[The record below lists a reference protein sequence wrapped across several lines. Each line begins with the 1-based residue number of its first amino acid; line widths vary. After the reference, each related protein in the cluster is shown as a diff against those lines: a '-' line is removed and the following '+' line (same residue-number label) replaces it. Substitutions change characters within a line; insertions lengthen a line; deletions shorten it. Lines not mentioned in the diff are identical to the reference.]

1 MSLATPASG
10 PARLKGVAALLLLA
24 AVAAA
29 PAQGA
34 APQEPGP
41 TPVGSAPEARAVI
54 DQYCAA
60 CHNDR
65 TKSGGLSLQSL
76 DLNDVAGSNQRLEQ
90 IVRKVRAGLMPP
102 LGRRRPD
109 PVTYASLQSWIEGQ
123 LDQAAAAHPNPGRT
137 ESLHRLNRVE
147 YQNAIRDLL
156 DLEGLDY
163 STLLPKDDA
172 SYGFDNIAGVL
183 GVTPTHLDQYLSAAR
198 TISRFAVGDVTLP
211 PTGETHNIRADLSQD
226 HRLEELPFG
235 TRGGVHLRR
244 YFPVDA
250 TYTIR
255 FQAHTGTGL
264 SEEEPNFIEVS
275 IDGKRVFYEQMAQR
289 PIRHLSTGVD
299 VQANTDWE
307 ISLPIKA
314 GPRDLTVTF
323 VQTTTGQLE
332 DLLQPF
338 LRPPGIS
345 AFRLTRMG
353 GYAGPYV
360 AQVSFVGPFDTEGPG
375 DTAARRRIFT
385 CRPAN
390 ETAAEEPCARQILST
405 LARRAYRR
413 PVAKDDVDGLF
424 TFYEKG
430 RTDGSFE
437 SGIQAALER
446 LLVSPDFL
454 FRIEEDP
461 QDAVSGRPYRISDLE
476 LASRLSFF
484 LWSSIPDDEL
494 IDLASRSTLRDP
506 EVLEQQVRRM
516 LRDPKSTALTENFA
530 GQWLQLRAIPGIE
543 RNPQMFPDFDH
554 NLRLAMRRET
564 ELFFDSIVREDRS
577 ALDLLDADYTFVNER
592 LARHYGLPSVY
603 GSHFRRVTVTDP
615 RQRGLLGHAS
625 VLTVTSQAN
634 RTSPVTRGKWI
645 LENLLGA
652 PPPAPPAD
660 VPGLEQT
667 QLSGTLRQRM
677 EQHRK
682 NPVCASC
689 HNMMDPL
696 GFALENFDP
705 LGQWRQEDGGH
716 PVDAS
721 GAMPD
726 GSTFEG
732 VTGLRAALLERP
744 DVVIET
750 LTEKMMVY
758 ALGRGVEY
766 FDAPVVRQV
775 ARAAAQDN
783 YRMTR
788 IVLGIVN
795 SVPFQMRM
803 PASAELTGN

>member
-1 MSLATPASG
+1 MRLAAPVSG
-10 PARLKGVAALLLLA
+10 PERLSVVASVLLLA

-34 APQEPGP
+34 ARQEPAKA
-41 TPVGSAPEARAVI
+41 PVGSAPEARAVI
-54 DQYCAA
+54 DRYCAT

-65 TKSGGLSLQSL
+65 MKSGGLSLQSL
-76 DLNDVAGSNQRLEQ
+76 DLDDIVGSSQHLEK
-90 IVRKVRAGLMPP
+90 IVKKVRVGLMPP
-102 LGRRRPD
+102 PGKRRPD
-109 PVTYASLQSWIEGQ
+109 PATYASLRSWIEDQ

-137 ESLHRLNRVE
+137 ESLHRLNGVE

-183 GVTPTHLDQYLSAAR
+183 GITPTHLDQYLSTAR

-211 PTGETHNIRADLSQD
+211 PTGETHIIRSDLSQD
-226 HRLEELPFG
+226 HRLEDLPFG
-235 TRGGVHLRR
+235 TRGGVRLRR

-275 IDGKRVFYEQMAQR
+275 IDGERVFYEKMTQR
-289 PIRHLSTGVD
+289 PVRHLGTGVD

-314 GPRDLTVTF
+314 GPRDLMVTF

-345 AFRLTRMG
+345 SFRLTRMG

-360 AQVSFVGPFDTEGPG
+360 AQVSFLGPFDTTGPG
-375 DTAARRRIFT
+375 DTPARRRIFT
-385 CRPAN
+385 CRPAS
-390 ETAAEEPCARQILST
+390 EAAEEPCARQILST

-413 PVAKDDVDGLF
+413 PVAKDDVGALYA
-424 TFYEKG
+424 FYEKG
-430 RTDGSFE
+430 RADGTFE

-446 LLVSPDFL
+446 LLASPDFL

-461 QDAVSGRPYRISDLE
+461 KDAVPGRPYRIGDLE

-494 IDLASRSTLRDP
+494 LDLASRGLLRDP

-516 LRDPKSTALTENFA
+516 LKDPKSATLTENFA
-530 GQWLQLRAIPGIE
+530 GQWLQLRTVPGVD
-543 RNPQMFPDFDH
+543 RNLQMFPDFDN

-577 ALDLLDADYTFVNER
+577 ALDVLRADYTFVNER
-592 LARHYGLPSVY
+592 LARHYGIQNVY
-603 GSHFRRVTVTDP
+603 GSHFRRVTITDP

-652 PPPAPPAD
+652 PPPAPPAN

-667 QLSGTLRQRM
+667 QVKGTLRQRM

-705 LGQWRQEDGGH
+705 LGRWRQEDNGH

-721 GAMPD
+721 GTMPD
-726 GSTFEG
+726 GSKFDG
-732 VTGLRAALLERP
+732 VAGLRAALLTRP
-744 DVVIET
+744 DVFVET

-766 FDAPVVRQV
+766 YDAPAIRQI
-775 ARAAAQDN
+775 ARAAAKDN

-788 IVLGIVN
+788 IILGIVN

-803 PASAELTGN
+803 PASPETTRN